1 MAKFLKE
8 NIKTLGKMAS
18 SLPKTITEALG
29 DFDSSDI
36 EVPQAVPSHDSK
48 PAEQQPQPEKF
59 NSFKLIASIRKQ
71 ALKGMAELADHP
83 DDPDYETLKKIFMML
98 DKSIQAPT
106 TNQPTENTKV

>member
-1 MAKFLKE
+1 MAKFLTE
-8 NIKTLGKMAS
+8 NIKALGKMTS
-18 SLPKTITEALG
+18 TLPKTLTEALG
-29 DFDSSDI
+29 DFDSTDI
-36 EVPQAVPSHDSK
+36 DIPKATHSQEPEPSM
-48 PAEQQPQPEKF
+48 QQSQPEKF

-106 TNQPTENTKV
+106 TNQVTDNTKD